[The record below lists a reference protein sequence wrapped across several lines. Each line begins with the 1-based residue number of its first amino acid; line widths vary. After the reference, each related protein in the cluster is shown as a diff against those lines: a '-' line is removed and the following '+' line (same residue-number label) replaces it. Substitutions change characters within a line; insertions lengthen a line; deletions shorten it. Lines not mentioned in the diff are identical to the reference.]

1 VLAYGHGYIHIICM
15 ISGSIIR
22 ELRGIVGKEHLHT
35 SDEEV
40 ALYSY
45 DATPFAPRARP
56 DAVVFP
62 GSAEEVASVVQL
74 ANRARFAVVP
84 RGAGSGLTG
93 GARPILGGVVL
104 STQRLNRIVKIDSDN
119 LQVVVQPGVVTEDL
133 QNAVEEVGLFYPPDP
148 QSKEFCTIG
157 GNLAE
162 NAGGPRA
169 MKYGVTRNY
178 VLALQAVL
186 PEGTLVRLGA
196 RTVKSVV
203 GYDLLSLLVGCE
215 GTLGIITEATLRLL
229 PDPEA
234 RGTLLAV
241 FDDMRVAAA
250 AVSATFKAGVMPSAI
265 EFMDRASIRC
275 VEEYE
280 PAGLPTDAAAVL
292 VVEVDG
298 GSAEVERL
306 TGKVKA
312 VMEANGARQIQT
324 SANAEEAEALW
335 KSRRAVGPALAR
347 IAPIKVNEDIV
358 VPLSRLPEAVSRIH
372 ELARK
377 HEVECACFGHA
388 GDGNIHVNLLV
399 DTNDEQ
405 AIRRADQAVDSIF
418 ELVIQLEG
426 SITGEHGVGTTK
438 QHFIGME
445 LKPEVI
451 DTMVRVK
458 RALDPRGILNPGKI
472 FPWNPESNKS

>member
-1 VLAYGHGYIHIICM
+1 MDKSVLK
-15 ISGSIIR
+15 
-22 ELRGIVGKEHLHT
+22 ELRGILGKQHVQ
-35 SDEEV
+35 SAPEEL
-40 ALYSY
+40 ALYAY
-45 DATPFAPRARP
+45 DATPFAPLARP

-62 GSAEEVASVVQL
+62 GSAEEVAALLRL
-74 ANRARFAVVP
+74 ANRAGFPVVP

-93 GARPILGGVVL
+93 GARPVEGGVVV
-104 STQRLNRIVKIDSDN
+104 STQRLNRILKLDPDN
-119 LQVVVQPGVVTEDL
+119 LQIVVEPGVITEDL
-133 QNAVEEVGLFYPPDP
+133 QEQVEAAGLFYPPDP
-148 QSKEFCTIG
+148 QSKEYCTIG

-169 MKYGVTRNY
+169 VKYGVTRAY

-229 PDPEA
+229 PLPES

-241 FDDMRVAAA
+241 FDDMRAAAA
-250 AVSATFKAGVMPSAI
+250 AVAATFKSGVLPSAI
-265 EFMDRASIRC
+265 EFMDQASIRC

-280 PAGLPTDAAAVL
+280 PAGLPKDAAAVL

-298 GSAEVERL
+298 SPPEVERSAR
-306 TGKVKA
+306 KVES
-312 VMEANGARQIQT
+312 VMRDGGARQVRT
-324 SANAEEAEALW
+324 SAGEAEAEVLW
-335 KSRRAVGPALAR
+335 KARRAVGPALAR

-358 VPLSRLPEAVSRIH
+358 VPLSRLPEAVGGIH
-372 ELARK
+372 GLARQNR
-377 HEVECACFGHA
+377 VECACFGHA

-399 DTNDEQ
+399 DTGDQEALQ
-405 AIRRADQAVDSIF
+405 RADRTVDSIF
-418 ELVIQLEG
+418 ELVIELGG

-438 QHFIGME
+438 QRFIGME
-445 LKPEVI
+445 LKPEVMAA
-451 DTMVRVK
+451 MVRIK
-458 RALDPRGILNPGKI
+458 QALDPRGVLNPGKI
-472 FPWNPESNKS
+472 FPPS